1 MSTILSLKFIG
12 ASSISMKLDVIY
24 IYIYIYIILLGG
36 SRTGSETSSA
46 VRVCWCWCIPRTYH
60 ASAANHLDAA
70 AGGSYLYGER
80 RSSMMRLTPASVSTW
95 HAASPTQRAVATL
108 SHDDPVTHTH
118 THTFNGPLSGT
129 RTTRVSRYQKGK
141 TNLDFTE
148 ARDSEWQWHQL
159 GRMPYAEKIF
169 STSGGPLRPVA
180 FATSATWL
188 MRHWCHVTVILC
200 I

>member
-1 MSTILSLKFIG
+1 MSTILSLKFTG
-12 ASSISMKLDVIY
+12 ASSISMQLDV
-24 IYIYIYIILLGG
+24 IYIYIILLGG

-108 SHDDPVTHTH
+108 SHDDPITHTH
-118 THTFNGPLSGT
+118 T
-129 RTTRVSRYQKGK
+129 RRDRSRGI
-141 TNLDFTE
+141 
-148 ARDSEWQWHQL
+148 RDDV
-159 GRMPYAEKIF
+159 
-169 STSGGPLRPVA
+169 TSGEPDVVPLERTWGLINK
-180 FATSATWL
+180 TS
-188 MRHWCHVTVILC
+188 
-200 I
+200 